1 MNWSRVKTV
10 LIILFLCTDIFLLA
24 TYLTSKYASST
35 ISQNVIES
43 TVEVLENNNIKVD
56 PAIIPQKI
64 PSVMSLDADNVISD
78 YEAFAKMVLGDEL
91 TKIDFGYESNAGKL
105 TFFGDRFNFVK
116 NSMLDALIDVIPVTD
131 EKMAKDIT
139 VSSLQQLGFDLESA
153 EITTQ
158 KTDSGYTVTL
168 ENRANSLPI
177 FNSQVLV
184 ELSKSGITSV
194 SGIWF
199 NEADSQGGNID
210 IKSIT
215 AALIDFIP
223 QVASPAEITEIEFG
237 YNIFDKAS
245 YHKSS
250 TLIPIWKIT
259 LNDGTTHLLDAR
271 NM

>member
-35 ISQNVIES
+35 ISQDVIES

-56 PAIIPQKI
+56 SSIIPHKI
-64 PSVMSLDADNVISD
+64 PSVMSLDAENVISD
-78 YEAFAKMVLGDEL
+78 YEEFAKKFLGSQISAVEY
-91 TKIDFGYESNAGKL
+91 GYESVVGKL
-105 TFFGDRFNFVK
+105 TFYGDRFNFVK
-116 NSMLDALIDVIPVTD
+116 NTMLDAVTDLIPVTD
-131 EKMAKDIT
+131 EKMAKDVT
-139 VSSLQQLGFDLESA
+139 VSSLQQVGFDLKNA
-153 EITTQ
+153 EITTE
-158 KTDSGYTVTL
+158 KTDNGYTVVL
-168 ENRANSLPI
+168 ENKANSLPI

-184 ELSKSGITSV
+184 TLSKSGITSV

-199 NEADSQGGNID
+199 NETESQNGNND

-215 AALIDFIP
+215 SALIDFIP
-223 QVASPAEITEIEFG
+223 DAKTPAEITEIELG

-245 YHKSS
+245 YHKSAV
-250 TLIPIWKIT
+250 LIPVWKVT
-259 LNDGTTHLLDAR
+259 TKDGETYLLDAR

>member
-35 ISQNVIES
+35 VSPEVIES
-43 TVEVLENNNIKVD
+43 TVEVLKNNNISVNSS
-56 PAIIPQKI
+56 IIPQKI
-64 PSVMSLDADNVISD
+64 PSVISLDAENVIAD
-78 YEAFAKMVLGDEL
+78 YETFAKKILGNEI
-91 TKIDFGYESNAGKL
+91 KAIDFGYESVVGKV

-116 NSMLDALIDVIPVTD
+116 NTMIDAIIDVIPVTD
-131 EKMAKDIT
+131 EKIAKDVT
-139 VSSLQQLGFDLESA
+139 VSSLQNLGFDLENT
-153 EITTQ
+153 EIITEKSDT
-158 KTDSGYTVTL
+158 GFTVTL
-168 ENRANSLPI
+168 ENKANSLPI
-177 FNSQVLV
+177 FNSQVVV

-199 NEADSQGGNID
+199 NVAESQSGNNN

-215 AALIDFIP
+215 SALIDFIP
-223 QVASPAEITEIEFG
+223 DAKTPATITEIELG

-250 TLIPIWKIT
+250 TLIPVWKVT
-259 LNDGTTHLLDAR
+259 TKDGDTYLLDAR

>member
-35 ISQNVIES
+35 VSPEVIES
-43 TVEVLENNNIKVD
+43 TVEVLKNNNITVD

-64 PSVMSLDADNVISD
+64 PSVVSLDAENVISD
-78 YEAFAKMVLGDEL
+78 YETFSQKILGSEIE
-91 TKIDFGYESNAGKL
+91 TIDFGYESVAGKV
-105 TFFGDRFNFVK
+105 TFYGDRFNFVK
-116 NSMLDALIDVIPVTD
+116 NTMIDAIIDVIPVTD
-131 EKMAKDIT
+131 EKIAKDVT
-139 VSSLQQLGFDLESA
+139 VSSLQQLGFDLENA
-153 EITTQ
+153 EIITEKSDT
-158 KTDSGYTVTL
+158 GFTVTL
-168 ENRANSLPI
+168 ENKANSLPI
-177 FNSQVLV
+177 FNSQVVV

-199 NEADSQGGNID
+199 NETESQNGNNN

-215 AALIDFIP
+215 SALIDFIP
-223 QVASPAEITEIEFG
+223 DAKTPAKITEIELG

-250 TLIPIWKIT
+250 TLIPVWKVT
-259 LNDGTTHLLDAR
+259 TQDGDTYLLDAR

>member
-1 MNWSRVKTV
+1 MNWGRVKTV

-35 ISQNVIES
+35 ISSEVIES
-43 TVEVLENNNIKVD
+43 TVEVLKNNDITVD
-56 PAIIPQKI
+56 PSIIPQKI
-64 PSVMSLDADNVISD
+64 PSVVSLDAENVISD
-78 YEAFAKMVLGDEL
+78 YETFAKKVLGSEFSPVDY
-91 TKIDFGYESNAGKL
+91 GYESMVGKL

-116 NSMLDALIDVIPVTD
+116 NPMLDAVTDLIPVTD
-131 EKMAKDIT
+131 EKMAKDVT
-139 VSSLQQLGFDLESA
+139 VSSLQQLGFDLNNA
-153 EITTQ
+153 DITTK
-158 KTDSGYTVTL
+158 KTDSGYTIIL

-184 ELSKSGITSV
+184 ELSKSGITSI

-199 NEADSQGGNID
+199 NETESPNGSNN

-215 AALIDFIP
+215 SALIDFIP
-223 QVASPAEITEIEFG
+223 DAKTPAKITEIELG

-245 YHKSS
+245 YHKSA
-250 TLIPIWKIT
+250 TLIPVWKVT
-259 LNDGTTHLLDAR
+259 TKDGSTYLLDAR

>member
-35 ISQNVIES
+35 ISSEVISS
-43 TVEVLENNNIKVD
+43 TVEVLKNNNIKVD

-64 PSVMSLDADNVISD
+64 PSVMYAEADNVISD
-78 YEAFAKMVLGDEL
+78 YETFAKKVLG
-91 TKIDFGYESNAGKL
+91 TQISQIDFGYESMTGKL
-105 TFFGDRFNFVK
+105 TFFGDRFNFVR
-116 NSMLDALIDVIPVTD
+116 NPMLDAVTDSIPVTD

-139 VSSLQQLGFDLESA
+139 ISSLQRLDFDLQNA

-158 KTDSGYTVTL
+158 KSDAGYTVTL
-168 ENRANSLPI
+168 ENQANSLPI
-177 FNSQVLV
+177 FNSQVIV
-184 ELSKSGITSV
+184 ELSKSGIISV

-199 NEADSQGGNID
+199 NETDSQNGSNNI
-210 IKSIT
+210 KNIT
-215 AALIDFIP
+215 SALIDFIP
-223 QVASPAEITEIEFG
+223 SVTSPVEIIGIELG

-245 YHKSS
+245 YHKSA
-250 TLIPIWKIT
+250 TLIPVWKVT
-259 LNDGTTHLLDAR
+259 LKDGTTHLLDAR

>member
-35 ISQNVIES
+35 ISPDVIES

-56 PAIIPQKI
+56 SAIIPQKI
-64 PSVMSLDADNVISD
+64 PSALSLDADNVISD
-78 YEAFAKMVLGDEL
+78 YEAFARKVLGSEL
-91 TKIDFGYESNAGKL
+91 SAIDFGYESMAGKV
-105 TFFGDRFNFVK
+105 TFFGDRFNFVR
-116 NSMLDALIDVIPVTD
+116 NTSLDVLTDLMPVTD
-131 EKMAKDIT
+131 EKMAKDVTI
-139 VSSLQQLGFDLESA
+139 SSLQQLGFDLENA
-153 EITTQ
+153 EISTE
-158 KTDSGYTVTL
+158 KTDAGYTVTL
-168 ENRANSLPI
+168 ENQAGSLPI
-177 FNSQVLV
+177 FNSQVV
-184 ELSKSGITSV
+184 VTLSKSGITSV

-199 NEADSQGGNID
+199 NEAPSQGGNIN

-215 AALIDFIP
+215 SALIDFIP
-223 QVASPAEITEIEFG
+223 SVIAPAEITEIQFG

-250 TLIPIWKIT
+250 TLIPVWKVT
-259 LNDGTTHLLDAR
+259 LKDGSTHLLDAR

>member
-35 ISQNVIES
+35 ISSEVIES
-43 TVEVLENNNIKVD
+43 TVEVLKNNNIKVD

-64 PSVMSLDADNVISD
+64 PSVISAEAENVISD
-78 YEAFAKMVLGDEL
+78 YETFARKILGSEF
-91 TKIDFGYESNAGKL
+91 TAVEFGYESVVGRL

-116 NSMLDALIDVIPVTD
+116 NTALDAITDLIPVTD
-131 EKMAKDIT
+131 EKMAKDVT
-139 VSSLQQLGFDLESA
+139 VSSLQQVGFDLKNA
-153 EITTQ
+153 EITTE
-158 KTDSGYTVTL
+158 KSGDGYTVTL
-168 ENRANSLPI
+168 ENHANSLPI

-184 ELSKSGITSV
+184 TLSKSGITSI

-199 NEADSQGGNID
+199 NETDSQNGSNN

-215 AALIDFIP
+215 SALIDFIP
-223 QVASPAEITEIEFG
+223 DVTSPAEITEIQLG

-245 YHKSS
+245 YHKSA
-250 TLIPIWKIT
+250 TLIPVWKVT
-259 LNDGTTHLLDAR
+259 LKDGNTYLLDAR